1 MDRIGQDIRALRKAR
16 GMTIADCA
24 AGLARSIGWLSQV
37 ERGLTAPSVHDLGQI
52 AALFGVNIGF
62 FFRSASRHPDEQ
74 GLIVRG
80 PDRSAIGS
88 AETGLYEELLS
99 PGLTGA
105 FEMIRSVFAPG
116 AASQV
121 PQPAR
126 EVEREVEHG
135 GVLVA
140 GRLTLIFGERR
151 FDLAPGDS
159 FQFAGQSYG
168 WENPGEE
175 PAEVIWIVAPPVY

>member
-1 MDRIGQDIRALRKAR
+1 MDRIGQDIRALRRAR
-16 GMTIADCA
+16 SMTIADCA
-24 AGLARSIGWLSQV
+24 AALGRSIGWLSQA
-37 ERGLTAPSVHDLGQI
+37 ERGLTTPSVHDLGQI

-74 GLIVRG
+74 GLIVRA

-116 AASQV
+116 AVSPEAL
-121 PQPAR
+121 PA
-126 EVEREVEHG
+126 REVEHG

-140 GRLTLIFGERR
+140 GRLTLIVEGRR
-151 FDLAPGDS
+151 FDLGPGDS
-159 FQFAGQSYG
+159 FQFAGRAYA

-175 PAEVIWIVAPPVY
+175 PAEVIWIVSPPIY